1 MDYMGELL
9 RRQRAALTAL
19 LLGGE
24 TAETGLADDGT
35 AAELERVAV
44 ARTAETEQD
53 PARSAGTEGTV
64 PAVREYRAQQQ
75 ETGTAVSGR
84 TRRELL
90 ERDTAGEWGT
100 VWPPDSGFTGW
111 DSRWPAGGS
120 AAGETG
126 VREVSRAIQ
135 RDARRYDGG
144 FSIY

>member
-1 MDYMGELL
+1 MGELL

-24 TAETGLADDGT
+24 TAEKRTADDGT
-35 AAELERVAV
+35 
-44 ARTAETEQD
+44 TAEPERLAAARAVETQQD
-53 PARSAGTEGTV
+53 PARSAGVEETA
-64 PAVREYRAQQQ
+64 PAAGKYRAQER
-75 ETGTAVSGR
+75 ETGTADSGR
-84 TRRELL
+84 SRRELVT
-90 ERDTAGEWGT
+90 RDAAGEWGT

-111 DSRWPAGGS
+111 GGTWLTGGS
-120 AAGETG
+120 AVGETG

>member
-9 RRQRAALTAL
+9 RRQRDALTAL

-24 TAETGLADDGT
+24 TAEKQTADVGTVAEAERLAAARAVETQQDPVRSAEAEET
-35 AAELERVAV
+35 APAAEKYQTQERQ
-44 ARTAETEQD
+44 T
-53 PARSAGTEGTV
+53 GTV
-64 PAVREYRAQQQ
+64 AP
-75 ETGTAVSGR
+75 ET

-90 ERDTAGEWGT
+90 EQDAAGERGT

-111 DSRWPAGGS
+111 GGTWLSGGS
-120 AAGETG
+120 AVGETG

>member
-1 MDYMGELL
+1 MGELL

-35 AAELERVAV
+35 VEDSVYAGA

-64 PAVREYRAQQQ
+64 PAVREYRVQQQ
-75 ETGTAVSGR
+75 ETGTAAPGK
-84 TRRELL
+84 TRREPL
-90 ERDTAGEWGT
+90 EWDAAGEQGT
-100 VWPPDSGFTGW
+100 VWFPDSGFTGW

>member
-1 MDYMGELL
+1 MGELL

-24 TAETGLADDGT
+24 TAETGLTDDGT
-35 AAELERVAV
+35 AVEPLAV

-53 PARSAGTEGTV
+53 PARSARAEGTV
-64 PAVREYRAQQQ
+64 PAVREYRVQQQ

-100 VWPPDSGFTGW
+100 VWSPDSGFTGW
-111 DSRWPAGGS
+111 DSRWPAGSS